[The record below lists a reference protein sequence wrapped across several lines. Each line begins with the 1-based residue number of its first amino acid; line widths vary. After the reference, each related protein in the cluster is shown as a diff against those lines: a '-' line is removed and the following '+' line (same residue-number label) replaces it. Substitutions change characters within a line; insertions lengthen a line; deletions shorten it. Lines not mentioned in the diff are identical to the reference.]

1 MVSIFSQF
9 LDLPRFHKRVIS
21 VFADIFLLSLAL
33 WLAFSLRLDQL
44 YAPQG
49 WRSYFVF
56 SATVVITILAFV
68 RLGLYRA
75 IIRYLSN
82 QAVMS
87 VVAGVSFSTLSLMAL
102 GFLLHVF
109 VPRSVPIIYFAIAL
123 IFTGGSRILV
133 RSWVFL
139 INQKP
144 KSKILIYGAG
154 ETGRQLASALA
165 NGGEFSAVGFVDDDK
180 AKHGSVINGLKV
192 YAPSKIAILSEKKGI
207 HRVLLALGNTS
218 HTQRSQIL
226 HFLEP
231 LGIAVQT
238 VPDFAEILAGKARIS
253 EVRDLDVEDLLGRDP
268 VVPDTD
274 LLQSS
279 IAGKTVMVTGAG
291 GSIGSEL
298 CRQIVRQQPKV
309 MVLLELSE
317 YGLYA
322 LEREMLALLAAE
334 SLDVEIRPILG
345 SVQKEHRLEVIMRTF
360 KVDTVYHAAAY
371 KHVPMVEH
379 NVVEGV
385 RNNVFG
391 TWYAAEAAIRAGV
404 KTFVLISTD
413 KAVRP
418 TNVMGA
424 SKRMAELVLQ
434 GLALRQD
441 KTRFCMVR
449 FGNVLGSSGSV
460 VPLFR
465 EQIRQGGPVTV
476 THPDIYRFFMTIPE
490 AAQLVIQASS
500 IAKGGEVFV
509 LDMGQHV
516 RISELAQK
524 MIRLMGYEVRDSEH
538 PDGDIEI
545 VYTGLR
551 PGEKLYEELLI
562 GNDPQGTEHPRI
574 MKARERYMEWDDIA
588 GLLKELDGACHV
600 FDCERVRV
608 LLLEAPTE
616 FSPSSEMEDLVWK
629 QATASA
635 GFVEGQ
641 FNETASNVTPI
652 PGLSRHH

>member
-1 MVSIFSQF
+1 MVSAFSRF
-9 LDLPRFHKRVIS
+9 LDLPRFQKRVIS
-21 VFADIFLLSLAL
+21 VLADIFLLSLAL

-44 YAPQG
+44 YVPQG
-49 WRSYFVF
+49 WRSWFVF
-56 SATVVITILAFV
+56 GATVFITIIAFV

-87 VVAGVSFSTLSLMAL
+87 VVAGVGFSTLSLMAL

-139 INQKP
+139 MHQKP
-144 KSKILIYGAG
+144 KGKILIYGAG

-165 NGGEFSAVGFVDDDK
+165 NGGEFQAVGFVDDDK
-180 AKHGSVINGLKV
+180 AKHGSIINGLKV
-192 YAPSKIAILSEKKGI
+192 YPPSQIEKLSEKKGI
-207 HRVLLALGNTS
+207 HRVLLALGNAS
-218 HTQRSQIL
+218 HTQRSEIL
-226 HFLEP
+226 RFLEP
-231 LGIAVQT
+231 LGVAVQT
-238 VPDFAEILAGKARIS
+238 VPDFTEILAGRAHIS
-253 EVRDLDVEDLLGRDP
+253 EFRDLDVEDLLGRDP
-268 VVPDTD
+268 VIPDSY
-274 LLQSS
+274 LMRAS

-309 MVLLELSE
+309 LVLLELSE
-317 YGLYA
+317 FGLYT
-322 LEREMLALLAAE
+322 LEREMLALLEAE

-345 SVQKEHRLEVIMRTF
+345 SVQKEHRLEIIMRTF
-360 KVDTVYHAAAY
+360 NVETVYHAAAY

-379 NVVEGV
+379 NIVEGV

-441 KTRFCMVR
+441 KTCFCMVR

-465 EQIRQGGPVTV
+465 EQIRRGGPVTV

-524 MIRLMGYEVRDSEH
+524 MIRLMGYEVKDSEH
-538 PDGDIEI
+538 VDGDIEI
-545 VYTGLR
+545 VYSGLR

-588 GLLKELDGACHV
+588 SFLNELDEACHV
-600 FDCERVRV
+600 FDCERVKA
-608 LLLEAPTE
+608 LLLEAPTD
-616 FSPSSEMEDLVWK
+616 FSPSSEMADLVWK
-629 QATASA
+629 QAISSA
-635 GFVEGQ
+635 DFAEGGLH
-641 FNETASNVTPI
+641 ETSSKFTPMQ
-652 PGLSRHH
+652 GLSRHH

>member
-1 MVSIFSQF
+1 MLAFFNNF
-9 LDLPRFHKRVIS
+9 LELPRFHKRLIS
-21 VFADIFLLSLAL
+21 VLADVSLLSLAL
-33 WLAFSLRLDQL
+33 WLAFSLRLDDL
-44 YAPQG
+44 YVPTG
-49 WRSYFVF
+49 WRSYLVF
-56 SATVVITILAFV
+56 GTTVVVTIIAFIK
-68 RLGLYRA
+68 LGLYRA
-75 IIRYLSN
+75 IIRYMSN
-82 QAVMS
+82 HAVMS
-87 VVAGVSFSTLSLMAL
+87 VMAGVGFSTLSLMAL
-102 GFLLHVF
+102 GFLFHVF
-109 VPRSVPIIYFAIAL
+109 VPRSVPIIYFAIAF
-123 IFTGGSRILV
+123 IFTGGSRFIV

-144 KSKILIYGAG
+144 KDKILIYGAG

-165 NGGEFSAVGFVDDDK
+165 NGGEFRAVGFVDDDE
-180 AKHGSVINGLKV
+180 AKHKSVINGLKV
-192 YAPSKIAILSEKKGI
+192 YAPSKIARLSEKKGI
-207 HRVLLALGNTS
+207 NRVLLALGNAS

-226 HFLEP
+226 QFLEP
-231 LGIAVQT
+231 LGVAVQT

-253 EVRDLDVEDLLGRDP
+253 EVRDLDIEDLLGRDP
-268 VVPDTD
+268 VAPDAE
-274 LLQSS
+274 LLEASV
-279 IAGKTVMVTGAG
+279 AGKSVMVTGAG

-298 CRQIVRQQPKV
+298 CRQIVRQRPRV
-309 MVLLELSE
+309 LVLLELSE
-317 YGLYA
+317 YGLYT
-322 LEREMLALLAAE
+322 LERELQGLLAAE
-334 SLDVEIRPILG
+334 SLDVEVRPILG
-345 SVQKEHRLEVIMRTF
+345 SVQKEHRLEIIMRTF
-360 KVDTVYHAAAY
+360 QVDTVYHAAAY

-465 EQIRQGGPVTV
+465 EQIKRGGPVTV

-490 AAQLVIQASS
+490 ASQLVIQASG
-500 IAKGGEVFV
+500 IASGGEVFV

-516 RISELAQK
+516 RIAELARK
-524 MIRLMGYEVRDSEH
+524 MIHLMGYEVKDSDNPE
-538 PDGDIEI
+538 GDVEI

-562 GNDPQGTEHPRI
+562 GNDPQGTQHARI
-574 MKARERYMEWDDIA
+574 MKAKEQYMAWEDISQ
-588 GLLKELDGACHV
+588 LLKELDIACHS
-600 FDCERVRV
+600 FDCERVRQ
-608 LLLEAPTE
+608 LLLDAPTE
-616 FSPSSEMEDLVWK
+616 FSPSSELEDLVWK
-629 QATASA
+629 QSVYSTEFSGDSFSDAS
-635 GFVEGQ
+635 
-641 FNETASNVTPI
+641 SNVMLL